1 MHYMHKKN
9 FKFKPE
15 LSGNLGEHG
24 QKYMMRRIF
33 ETTKIV
39 YTPWKIL
46 T

>member
-24 QKYMMRRIF
+24 QNTWWEEYLKQQKLC
-33 ETTKIV
+33 TKHLG
-39 YTPWKIL
+39 KF
-46 T
+46 